1 MIETISAD
9 CQAAARQTA
18 SKEKARLTIAR
29 KSRAI
34 VSLAPWGEAYVRKYL
49 TKRAFYDYTL
59 SMSYTPPKYPAEI
72 PTQTPITGDLPD
84 RVDDLDWL
92 YAARYNELKKE
103 LLAVMTE
110 LGVLPKGSYADVA
123 ARLAACINIAN
134 PAAGDVIIY
143 SGGVWAR
150 LPKGADGQVLTLVSG
165 LPAWATPAGG
175 FDFRTGDILLSTNLN
190 APSGWSDISTT
201 YDKYFIRIQKDTPL
215 TTGGSDTHSHS
226 LGETNLPS
234 HSHGYGTIAA
244 AAETAHTHGVGTI
257 ANADESAHT
266 HAIGTLAVGSE
277 AAHTHAAG
285 TFAVG
290 NEAAHTHGGTGLS
303 TSDPG
308 NHTHSIPNSEDVGG
322 GSYAS
327 ASPTSDSP
335 MTSSG
340 AGAHTH
346 TIGGSTAAGSS
357 HTHSFSG
364 TSAAGSSHTHSLT
377 GAPGAGS
384 AHTHSISGSTAAG
397 SSHTHT
403 ISGSTAAVGSGTSFS
418 GDNVPVWLGVRCY
431 QKD

>member
-215 TTGGSDTHSHS
+215 TTGGSDSHSHS

-277 AAHTHAAG
+277 AAHTHGAG
-285 TFAVG
+285 SYAVG
-290 NEAAHTHGGTGLS
+290 NESAHTHNVWGGYDAGDDGPYGGMQTQGS
-303 TSDPG
+303 AHATSAG
-308 NHTHSIPNSEDVGG
+308 SSHTHSFS
-322 GSYAS
+322 GSS
-327 ASPTSDSP
+327 
-335 MTSSG
+335 
-340 AGAHTH
+340 
-346 TIGGSTAAGSS
+346 AAGSS

-384 AHTHSISGSTAAG
+384 AHTHTISGSTAAG